1 MASIIDGKAIAQ
13 QMQDEMK
20 ADVEELTRKGVTPRL
35 EVVLV
40 GDDPAS
46 HVYVRNKERACERV
60 GVATN
65 THRLPAE
72 TLQEKV
78 LELIDSFN
86 RNPKIH
92 GILVQLPLPGHIKE
106 GAVLNAIDPDKDVD
120 GFHPV
125 NVGRMVVG
133 EPGFLPCTPHGIQ
146 QLLIRS
152 GIETKGKHVVVVG
165 RSNIVGK
172 PVANILVQKKEG
184 ANAVVT
190 IVHTAAPDMSV
201 FTKQADILIVAAGRA
216 EMITADMVKE
226 GVVVIDVGV
235 NRVEDPTKE
244 KGFRLTGDVDFDSV
258 SKKAS
263 WITPVPGGVGPM
275 TITMLLHNT
284 IQSAKKHCT
293 EQPDAVE
300 KN

>member
-13 QMQDEMK
+13 QMQEEMK
-20 ADVEELTRKGVTPRL
+20 ADVEELLKKGVTPRL

-40 GDDPAS
+40 GDDTAS
-46 HVYVRNKERACERV
+46 HVYVRNKESACERV
-60 GVATN
+60 GVSTN
-65 THRLPAE
+65 THRLSAE

-78 LELIDSFN
+78 LELVDSFN

-92 GILVQLPLPGHIKE
+92 GILVQLPLPGHINE

-146 QLLIRS
+146 QLLLRS
-152 GIETKGKHVVVVG
+152 GIKTKGKHVVVVG

-201 FTKQADILIVAAGRA
+201 YTKQADILIVAAGRA

-226 GVVVIDVGV
+226 GVVVIDVGI
-235 NRVEDPTKE
+235 NRVEDPTSK
-244 KGFRLTGDVDFDSV
+244 KGFRITGDVDFGSV

-284 IQSAKKHCT
+284 IQSAKKT
-293 EQPDAVE
+293 L
-300 KN
+300 N